1 MKGKI
6 KKLDGLYPVSV
17 AEAIYIEK
25 NITLK
30 QAIESGMI
38 SGGSGQLSSGR
49 GYSQVHLRGEIINIE
64 KSRKDNTVYYTI
76 PKLDHDRYRRL

>member
-38 SGGSGQLSSGR
+38 GGGSGQL
-49 GYSQVHLRGEIINIE
+49 
-64 KSRKDNTVYYTI
+64 
-76 PKLDHDRYRRL
+76 